1 MFGKVDAHHKQEK
14 KIEQELRT
22 ALEKNLNQAITDA
35 ISKGFELT
43 PASIEVD
50 EGVGDF
56 SLTEAPTIIE
66 DNNDKFLIFKMNGV
80 FRRSN
85 NNEDD

>member
-1 MFGKVDAHHKQEK
+1 MLGKVDAHHKQE

-35 ISKGFELT
+35 ISKGFVELT

-66 DNNDKFLIFKMNGV
+66 DNNDKFIFKMNGV